1 MRILLVTNHFIPE
14 DFRCNDVA
22 AALAQE
28 GHQVTV
34 LTAIPDYPSGRYHR
48 GYGIFRKRRERVG
61 GVKVIRS
68 FIVPRGKGGAVR
80 LFLNY
85 LSSLVCMSVDAF
97 FLALFRRFDAV
108 LVHETSPVTVGVPAD
123 IVRAIRRIPMYFWVL
138 DLWPESLQ
146 AAGGIRNRAVL
157 GFFSR
162 LTAALYRHSEK
173 ILISSRGFEES
184 ICAKGDFAG
193 KIVYFPN
200 WADRAMARGDI
211 RLPEGSL
218 PDGFIVMFAGNIGE
232 AQDFESVMAAAA
244 ALKASRD
251 IHFVF
256 LGDGRKLDWVRR
268 FVSENGLEAT
278 VHLLGRHPLEEM
290 PAYFERADVMLVS
303 LKDTEIF
310 RLTLPAK
317 VQAYM
322 AAGKPVVAMMNG
334 EGPRVVE
341 EAGCG
346 YSVPAG
352 DSAALAALLLRLSG
366 APREDLVRMGENG
379 LRYCAT
385 HFTFGQRMADLN
397 ALFKL

>member
-1 MRILLVTNHFIPE
+1 
-14 DFRCNDVA
+14 
-22 AALAQE
+22 
-28 GHQVTV
+28 
-34 LTAIPDYPSGRYHR
+34 
-48 GYGIFRKRRERVG
+48 
-61 GVKVIRS
+61 
-68 FIVPRGKGGAVR
+68 
-80 LFLNY
+80 
-85 LSSLVCMSVDAF
+85 
-97 FLALFRRFDAV
+97 
-108 LVHETSPVTVGVPAD
+108 
-123 IVRAIRRIPMYFWVL
+123 
-138 DLWPESLQ
+138 
-146 AAGGIRNRAVL
+146 
-157 GFFSR
+157 
-162 LTAALYRHSEK
+162 
-173 ILISSRGFEES
+173 
-184 ICAKGDFAG
+184 
-193 KIVYFPN
+193 
-200 WADRAMARGDI
+200 
-211 RLPEGSL
+211 
-218 PDGFIVMFAGNIGE
+218 
-232 AQDFESVMAAAA
+232 
-244 ALKASRD
+244 
-251 IHFVF
+251 
-256 LGDGRKLDWVRR
+256 
-268 FVSENGLEAT
+268 